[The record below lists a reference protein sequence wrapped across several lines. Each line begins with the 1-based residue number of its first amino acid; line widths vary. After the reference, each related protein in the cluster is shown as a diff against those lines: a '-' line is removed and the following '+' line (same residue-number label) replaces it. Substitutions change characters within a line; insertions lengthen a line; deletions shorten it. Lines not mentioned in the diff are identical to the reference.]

1 MNSNLHMDFGFIELH
16 SLGNLVWED
25 ANNNGLYDGG
35 ETPLAGVIVE
45 LHYYNPA
52 TMDCELIGYDTTD
65 VNGLYLFDTLLAGK
79 YILALSASNFVSGG
93 AYGGYQ

>member
-1 MNSNLHMDFGFIELH
+1 M
-16 SLGNLVWED
+16 VCED

-35 ETPLAGVIVE
+35 ETPLTGVIVE

-65 VNGLYLFDTLLAGK
+65 VNGLYLFDSLLAGK
-79 YILALSASNFVSGG
+79 HFSPFSIQFCKWRSLWRV
-93 AYGGYQ
+93 YQ

>member
-1 MNSNLHMDFGFIELH
+1 M
-16 SLGNLVWED
+16 VWED

-65 VNGLYLFDTLLAGK
+65 VNGLYLFDSLLAGK
-79 YILALSASNFVSGG
+79 YILALSASNFEVEEPMQGISV
-93 AYGGYQ
+93 ARADYQI